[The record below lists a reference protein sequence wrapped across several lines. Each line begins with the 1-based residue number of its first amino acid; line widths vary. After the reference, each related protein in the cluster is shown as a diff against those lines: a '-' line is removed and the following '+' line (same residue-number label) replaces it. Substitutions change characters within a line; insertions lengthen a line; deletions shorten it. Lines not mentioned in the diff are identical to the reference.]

1 MFHVKK
7 MLPED
12 FEFAVR
18 LTDTEG
24 WNFIEQDFKF
34 MVELEPE
41 GCFVLLANSE
51 RIGIVTSIS
60 FGKVGW
66 LGNLIIEEKH
76 QKKGAGS
83 LLVRRVID
91 YLKSKNVKTVGLYSY
106 IDTIPFYEKH
116 GFEYDSDFL
125 VLEGR
130 AFSSPVETSL
140 IEARKEDFQKVIDY
154 DYTYFGASRRK
165 LLEAIFRNQDNLCYL
180 SIEDGQIFG
189 YIMAKVYKGMAEIG
203 PLMCERRRSQTAI
216 DLVKTILNKLEG
228 FEVTFCI
235 PKKESVMLDF
245 LTKFGIR
252 ERFRVARMFF
262 KPLSIKDC
270 TYLAES
276 LERG

>member
-1 MFHVKK
+1 MFYVKK
-7 MLPED
+7 MSAED

-18 LTDTEG
+18 LTDSQD
-24 WNFIEQDFKF
+24 WNFVEEDFKF
-34 MVELEPE
+34 MVKLEPE
-41 GCFVLLANSE
+41 GCFVLFDNSE
-51 RIGIVTSIS
+51 KIGIVTSIS
-60 FGKVGW
+60 FGKIGW

-154 DYTYFGASRRK
+154 DYICFGASRRK
-165 LLEAIFRNQDNLCYL
+165 LLEAIFGNSDNLCYL

-228 FEVTFCI
+228 FKITFCI
-235 PKKESVMLDF
+235 PKKESVILDF

-262 KPLSIKDC
+262 KSPNIKEC